1 MSIAIQPP
9 QPFGPKIQAEFAL
22 DPNLTFL
29 NHGSF
34 GSLPRV
40 VRQAQEAWRMRIESN
55 PIEWIGRRNIESL
68 TAVKK
73 PLARFV
79 GCQANDLGFV
89 TNATEGVNAV
99 LRSLR
104 FEAGD
109 ELLTCD
115 HVYNAVRQA
124 MKFRAQETGARV
136 VEVPIAL
143 PVRDQDHAMNCI
155 LNAITPRTRLIVI
168 DHITSPTALRFDVR
182 KIIDA
187 VKGTRAHVLVDG
199 AHAPGAL
206 TLSLDTLG
214 AHFYAANLH
223 KWTMAPR
230 GSAFVWVAPQFQKDI
245 HPCVISHE
253 FTNGFTSEFDWQG
266 TRDLSAWN
274 SIPAALEWFEELGA
288 DRVLR
293 HNHQLAA
300 WAHQLLCKELS
311 FEPISPLDGS
321 MLSCMASVRL
331 PAFLQQK
338 FQTPEAM
345 QKHLLDVERIEVP
358 IFLWNQ
364 QWLLR
369 VSAAIHNEPAHYER
383 LVAALRKCLA

>member
-1 MSIAIQPP
+1 MSISIQPP
-9 QPFGPKIQAEFAL
+9 PPFGPEIRAQFAL
-22 DPNLTFL
+22 DPTLTFL

-34 GSLPRV
+34 GSLPLV
-40 VRQAQEAWRMRIESN
+40 VRQAQEAWRLRIESN

-68 TAVKK
+68 AAVKK

-79 GCQANDLGFV
+79 GCQPNDLGFV

-104 FEAGD
+104 FEVGD

-187 VKGTRAHVLVDG
+187 VKGTRAQVLVDG

-206 TLSLDTLG
+206 DLSLDALG
-214 AHFYAANLH
+214 ADFYSANLH

-253 FTNGFTSEFDWQG
+253 FANGFAAEFDWQG

-274 SIPAALEWFEELGA
+274 SISAALAWVEELGA
-288 DRVLR
+288 ERVSR

-300 WAHQLLCKELS
+300 WAHQLLCAEFS

-331 PAFLQQK
+331 PNALRSK
-338 FQTPEAM
+338 FEKPEAF
-345 QKHLLDVERIEVP
+345 QKQLLDVDHIEIPV
-358 IFLWNQ
+358 FDWNQ

-369 VSAAIHNEPAHYER
+369 LSAAIHNEPAQYER
-383 LVAALRKCLA
+383 LVVALKKYLA

>member
-1 MSIAIQPP
+1 MSNVHQPP
-9 QPFGPKIQAEFAL
+9 PSFGPEIKAQFAL
-22 DPNLTFL
+22 ESNLTFL

-34 GSLPRV
+34 GALPLV
-40 VRQAQEAWRMRIESN
+40 VRQAQEAWRVRIESN
-55 PIEWIGRRNIESL
+55 PIEWIGRRNIETL
-68 TAVKK
+68 MAVKK
-73 PLARFV
+73 HLARFV
-79 GCQANDLGFV
+79 GCQPNDLGFV
-89 TNATEGVNAV
+89 TNASEGVNAV

-124 MKFRAQETGARV
+124 MKSRAQETGARV

-187 VKGTRAHVLVDG
+187 VKGTRVQVLVDG

-206 TLSLDTLG
+206 QLSLDTLG

-245 HPCVISHE
+245 HPCIISHE
-253 FTNGFTSEFDWQG
+253 FANGFTAEFDWQG

-274 SIPAALEWFEELGA
+274 TVPAALAWFEKLGSQ
-288 DRVLR
+288 RVLQ

-300 WAHQLLCKELS
+300 WAHQLLCEEFS
-311 FEPISPLDGS
+311 FEPLSPLDGS
-321 MLSCMASVRL
+321 MLSCMASMRL
-331 PAFLQQK
+331 PNSLQAK
-338 FQTPEAM
+338 FDKPEAF
-345 QKHLLDVERIEVP
+345 QKQLLDADHIEVP
-358 IFLWNQ
+358 IIEWNQ
-364 QWLLR
+364 HWLLR

-383 LVAALRKCLA
+383 LVVALKKYLA

>member
-1 MSIAIQPP
+1 MPISITPP
-9 QPFGPKIQAEFAL
+9 PPFEPEIRAQFGL
-22 DPNLTFL
+22 DPKLTFL

-40 VRQAQEAWRMRIESN
+40 VRQAQEAWRVRIESN

-68 TAVKK
+68 VAVKK

-79 GCQANDLGFV
+79 GCQPNDLGFV

-104 FEAGD
+104 FESGD

-143 PVRDQDHAMNCI
+143 PVHDQDHAMNCI

-187 VKGTRAHVLVDG
+187 VKGTRAQVLVDG

-206 TLSLDTLG
+206 DLSLEALG
-214 AHFYAANLH
+214 ADFYSANLH

-230 GSAFVWVAPQFQKDI
+230 GCAFVWVAPQFQKDI

-253 FTNGFTSEFDWQG
+253 FANGFAAEFDWQG

-274 SIPAALEWFEELGA
+274 SISAALSWFEDLGA

-300 WAHQLLCKELS
+300 WAHQLLCAELS

-331 PAFLQQK
+331 PNALRRK
-338 FQTPEAM
+338 FEKPEAF
-345 QKHLLDVERIEVP
+345 QKQLLDVDHIEIPV
-358 IFLWNQ
+358 FDWNQ

-369 VSAAIHNEPAHYER
+369 LSAAIHNEPAQYER
-383 LVAALRKCLA
+383 LVVALKKYLA

>member
-1 MSIAIQPP
+1 MSISIQPP
-9 QPFGPKIQAEFAL
+9 PPFGPEIRAQFAL
-22 DPNLTFL
+22 DPKLTFL

-34 GSLPRV
+34 GSLPLV
-40 VRQAQEAWRMRIESN
+40 VRQAQEEWRLRIESN

-68 TAVKK
+68 AAVKK

-79 GCQANDLGFV
+79 GCQPNDLGFV

-104 FEAGD
+104 FEVGD

-187 VKGTRAHVLVDG
+187 VKGTRAQVLVDG

-206 TLSLDTLG
+206 DLSLDALG
-214 AHFYAANLH
+214 ADFYSANLH

-230 GSAFVWVAPQFQKDI
+230 GSAFVWVAPQFQKDV

-253 FTNGFTSEFDWQG
+253 FANGFAAEFDWQG

-274 SIPAALEWFEELGA
+274 SISAALSWFEDLGA

-300 WAHQLLCKELS
+300 WAHQLLCAELS

-331 PAFLQQK
+331 PNALRSK
-338 FQTPEAM
+338 FEKPEAF
-345 QKHLLDVERIEVP
+345 QKQLLDVDHIEIPV
-358 IFLWNQ
+358 FDWNQ

-369 VSAAIHNEPAHYER
+369 LSAAIHNEPAQYER
-383 LVAALRKCLA
+383 LVVALKKYLA

>member
-1 MSIAIQPP
+1 MSISIQPP
-9 QPFGPKIQAEFAL
+9 PPFGPEIRSQFAL
-22 DPNLTFL
+22 DPKLTFL

-34 GSLPRV
+34 GALPLV
-40 VRQAQEAWRMRIESN
+40 VRQAQESWRLRIESN

-68 TAVKK
+68 AAVKK

-79 GCQANDLGFV
+79 GCQPNDLGFV

-104 FEAGD
+104 FEVGD

-187 VKGTRAHVLVDG
+187 VKGTRAQVLVDG

-206 TLSLDTLG
+206 DLSLDALG
-214 AHFYAANLH
+214 ADFYSANLH

-253 FTNGFTSEFDWQG
+253 FANGFAAEFDWQG

-274 SIPAALEWFEELGA
+274 SISAALSWFEDLGA
-288 DRVLR
+288 DRVLL

-300 WAHQLLCKELS
+300 WAHQLLCAELS
-311 FEPISPLDGS
+311 CEPISPLDGS

-331 PAFLQQK
+331 PNALRSK
-338 FQTPEAM
+338 FEKPEAF
-345 QKHLLDVERIEVP
+345 QKQLLDVDQIEIPV
-358 IFLWNQ
+358 FDWNQ

-369 VSAAIHNEPAHYER
+369 LSAAIHNEPAQYER
-383 LVAALRKCLA
+383 LVVALKKYLA

>member
-1 MSIAIQPP
+1 MNPP
-9 QPFGPKIQAEFAL
+9 PHPFGPEIRAEFAL
-22 DPNLTFL
+22 DPALTFL

-34 GSLPRV
+34 GALPRV
-40 VRQAQEAWRMRIESN
+40 VRQAQEAWRDKIELN
-55 PIEWIGRRNIESL
+55 PIEWIGRRNLETL
-68 TAVKK
+68 AAVKK

-104 FEAGD
+104 LQAGD

-124 MKFRAQETGARV
+124 MKFRAQETGASV

-143 PVRDQDHAMNCI
+143 PVRDQDHAIDSI

-168 DHITSPTALRFDVR
+168 DHITSPTALRFDVQ

-187 VKGTRAHVLVDG
+187 VKGTRVQVLVDG

-206 TLSLDTLG
+206 KLSLDTLG
-214 AHFYAANLH
+214 ANFYAANLH

-230 GSAFVWVAPQFQKDI
+230 GCAFLWVAPQFQNDI

-253 FTNGFTSEFDWQG
+253 FANGFAGEFDWQG

-274 SIPAALEWFEELGA
+274 SIPAALAWFEEL
-288 DRVLR
+288 DSQRVFR
-293 HNHQLAA
+293 HNHDLAV
-300 WAHQLLCKELS
+300 WAHQLLCSHCS

-331 PAFLQQK
+331 PHSLAARFEK
-338 FQTPEAM
+338 PEAF
-345 QKHLLDVERIEVP
+345 QRQLLEVDHIEVP
-358 IFLWNQ
+358 IFEWNKR
-364 QWLLR
+364 WLLR

-383 LVAALRKCLA
+383 LVVALKKYLA

>member
-1 MSIAIQPP
+1 MSISIQPP
-9 QPFGPKIQAEFAL
+9 APFGPEIRAQFAL
-22 DPNLTFL
+22 DPTLTFL

-34 GSLPRV
+34 GSLPLV
-40 VRQAQEAWRMRIESN
+40 VRQAQEAWRLRIESN

-68 TAVKK
+68 VAVKK

-79 GCQANDLGFV
+79 GCQPNDLGFV

-104 FEAGD
+104 FESGD

-187 VKGTRAHVLVDG
+187 VKGTRAQVLVDG

-206 TLSLDTLG
+206 DLSLDALG
-214 AHFYAANLH
+214 ADFYSANLH

-253 FTNGFTSEFDWQG
+253 FANGFAAEFDWQG

-274 SIPAALEWFEELGA
+274 SISAALAWFEELGA
-288 DRVLR
+288 ERVSR

-300 WAHQLLCKELS
+300 WAHQLLCAELS

-331 PAFLQQK
+331 PKALRSK
-338 FQTPEAM
+338 FEKPEAF
-345 QKHLLDVERIEVP
+345 QKQLLDVDHIEIPV
-358 IFLWNQ
+358 FDWNQ

-369 VSAAIHNEPAHYER
+369 VSAAIHNEPTQYER
-383 LVAALRKCLA
+383 LVVALKKYLA

>member
-1 MSIAIQPP
+1 MSISIQPP
-9 QPFGPKIQAEFAL
+9 PPFGPEIRSQFAL
-22 DPNLTFL
+22 DPKLTFL

-34 GSLPRV
+34 GALPLV
-40 VRQAQEAWRMRIESN
+40 VRQAQEAWRLRIESN
-55 PIEWIGRRNIESL
+55 PIEWIGRRNIETL
-68 TAVKK
+68 AGVKK

-79 GCQANDLGFV
+79 GCQPNDLGFV

-104 FEAGD
+104 FEVGD

-187 VKGTRAHVLVDG
+187 VKGTRAQVLVDG

-206 TLSLDTLG
+206 DLSLDALG
-214 AHFYAANLH
+214 ADFYSANLH

-253 FTNGFTSEFDWQG
+253 FANGFAAEFDWQG

-274 SIPAALEWFEELGA
+274 SISAALSWFEDLGA

-300 WAHQLLCKELS
+300 WAHQLLCAELS

-331 PAFLQQK
+331 PNALRSK
-338 FQTPEAM
+338 FEKPEAF
-345 QKHLLDVERIEVP
+345 QKQLLDVDKIEIP
-358 IFLWNQ
+358 IFDWNQ
-364 QWLLR
+364 QWILR
-369 VSAAIHNEPAHYER
+369 VSAAIHNEPAQYER
-383 LVAALRKCLA
+383 LVVALKKYLA